1 MGSWITGWLRPVAGR
16 RAAWR
21 RERNFIAAKGPHRS
35 DISWR
40 LPSPSPVQWIAAA
53 GFIAALGG
61 AMVIASHARQLSLSA
76 DAHSSAADIFQ
87 PVMPGAAFRVPDRPG
102 ITFQQ
107 NAAGTFL
114 VSSGMRAA
122 PAVVVDLCN
131 QSAGPGGRQLLPI
144 RAGYHFADV
153 ARWAARNETHPG
165 AVSLRHVALAAPE
178 VTDMPRVTVTGR
190 TTADKLQVAWD
201 GRGPALRWLGDASG
215 GRIGQGVHG
224 TGELLREGWL
234 SWGDGAA
241 LRIERRANRAC
252 PDAGDLVMQVFR
264 TDGVNAG
271 KAIVHAFPNAGP
283 PMSAWMRPGEYR
295 VGTAPAPTLEDQ
307 QLFQALVKGGLVRL
321 GAGGLAELAP
331 RDLAAWR
338 SAPDGARAVE
348 LPGWRH
354 VRPDEQ
360 AQALLAR
367 LYRMADGAFVR
378 EQVRI
383 FNSERRLLAWRVRPV
398 SALGDWQANVGN
410 AAAPTTGAMPLAA
423 SRLFAELPQGWA
435 PWTRIAGW
443 PQADGVARAEVT
455 LALPQPAAG
464 GEKLQLLLAG
474 RMLSVDGARLRA
486 HPAPACTGRACP
498 AADAVQLL
506 DLELMPGARSISIQ
520 ATPIEMAALAAP
532 ADQKYRHL
540 RVEGGRL
547 AWHALRQDDGS
558 SRLPALADVRL
569 EDRNGTVLWSG
580 GSPTTA
586 AIDAG
591 LAPMLGMRSD
601 HPNSIAGMLARL
613 PSSAGMHSARV
624 SIDLALQAS
633 GQHVLDCLGMRRGN
647 WDGARCHGG
656 EPAPRGRQ
664 AGLVVLDAETGDVL
678 AAAGAG
684 TGTVTAANWD
694 EVRDFDRTNPAR
706 SALRLPALQHD
717 GGAHRSPG
725 STFKVVTALGLEL
738 AARRDPRIEALLA
751 GLPLDAI
758 NQMAA
763 RKGYAFQTN
772 AATYPFQTRQ
782 AHITNFRDQHLDRR
796 AQDGRLGLSQALTYS
811 LNTWFAWSGEL
822 ADRSLF
828 GRPDGGAP
836 DLHPLEAGALD
847 SVRPVMGMARQLG
860 FGTAWRLDGGL
871 LPPDFPWSQWDAL
884 QASAARIDPVHTRH
898 ELRQMAIGLRMQST
912 PLQMA
917 LVSAAVGQGGL
928 AAPRLLL
935 ALDGREAAAS
945 APAPLGV
952 RLDRVRAGMKG
963 VVDSGTAASAF
974 GGAQMARIRAGLSGK
989 TGTAPTV
996 SEGGRDLST
1005 VWFTGWLERGTLP
1018 NQPRRLAVAAF
1029 ISHSDA
1035 TGGGHA
1041 APVVAAVLASM
1052 ERARQ

>member
-1 MGSWITGWLRPVAGR
+1 M
-16 RAAWR
+16 
-21 RERNFIAAKGPHRS
+21 
-35 DISWR
+35 
-40 LPSPSPVQWIAAA
+40 PSPSPVQWIAAA
-53 GFIAALGG
+53 GCIAAFGG
-61 AMVIASHARQLSLSA
+61 AMVIAGHARQLALST
-76 DAHSSAADIFQ
+76 DARSSAADIFQ
-87 PVMPGAAFRVPDRPG
+87 PVMPAAAFSVPASPG
-102 ITFQQ
+102 ITFQHA
-107 NAAGTFL
+107 AAGAFL

-122 PAVVVDLCN
+122 PAVVVDLCT
-131 QSAGPGGRQLLPI
+131 QAAGRRLLPV

-153 ARWAARNETHPG
+153 ARWAARNEAQPG
-165 AVSLRHVALAAPE
+165 AVSLRHVALAAPD
-178 VTDMPRVTVTGR
+178 VTDMPRLTVTGSIG
-190 TTADKLQVAWD
+190 ADKLQVEWE
-201 GRGPALRWLGDASG
+201 GRGPVVRWLSDASG
-215 GRIGQGVHG
+215 GRVSEGARGKG
-224 TGELLREGWL
+224 ALLREGWL
-234 SWGDGAA
+234 AWGGGAA
-241 LRIERRANRAC
+241 LRIQRRTNRAC
-252 PDAGDLVMQVFR
+252 PEAGDLVMQVFR
-264 TDGVNAG
+264 PDGIRAD
-271 KAIVHAFPNAGP
+271 KAIVHAFPMEGQP
-283 PMSAWMRPGEYR
+283 VSAWMRPGEYR
-295 VGTAPAPTLEDQ
+295 VSTAPSPRLEDQ
-307 QLFQALVKGGLVRL
+307 QLFQGLAERGLVRL
-321 GAGGLAELAP
+321 GAGGIAELAP

-338 SAPDGARAVE
+338 AASGGARAVE
-348 LPGWRH
+348 LPAWRQ
-354 VRPDEQ
+354 VPQDEH
-360 AQALLAR
+360 AQALLER

-398 SALGDWQANVGN
+398 SAHGDCQANVGN

-435 PWTRIAGW
+435 PWTRIARW
-443 PQADGVARAEVT
+443 PQAAGAARAQVT

-464 GEKLQLLLAG
+464 GERLQLLLAG
-474 RMLSVDGARLRA
+474 RVLSVDGASMRA

-498 AADAVQLL
+498 SADAVQLL
-506 DLELMPGARSISIQ
+506 DLELTPGARSISIH
-520 ATPIEMAALAAP
+520 ATPIEMGALAAP

-547 AWHALRQDDGS
+547 AWHALLQDEGAQRRAAS
-558 SRLPALADVRL
+558 ADVRL

-580 GSPTTA
+580 GSPTPA

-591 LAPMLGMRSD
+591 LAPLLGMRSD
-601 HPNSIAGMLARL
+601 HPNSVAGMLARL
-613 PSSAGMHSARV
+613 PASGGMHNARL

-633 GQHVLDCLGMRRGN
+633 SQAVLDCLGMRRGR

-656 EPAPRGRQ
+656 EPVPHGRQ
-664 AGLVVLDAETGDVL
+664 AGMVVLDAETGDVL

-684 TGTVTAANWD
+684 AGAVTAANWD

-706 SALRLPALQHD
+706 SALRLPAFQHD
-717 GGAHRSPG
+717 GGVHRSPG
-725 STFKVVTALGLEL
+725 STFKVVSALGLEL
-738 AARRDPRIEALLA
+738 AARRDPQIAALLA

-796 AQDGRLGLSQALTYS
+796 AHDGRLGLAQALTYS

-828 GRPDGGAP
+828 GRPEGGAP
-836 DLHPLEAGALD
+836 DLHPLEPGALD
-847 SVRPVMGMARQLG
+847 SIRPVMGMARQLG
-860 FGTAWRLDGGL
+860 FGKAWRLDGGL
-871 LPPDFPWSQWDAL
+871 LPPEYPWSQWDAL
-884 QASAARIDPVHTRH
+884 QASAARVDPVHTRH
-898 ELRQMAIGLRMQST
+898 ELRQMAIGLRMQAT

-935 ALDGREAAAS
+935 ALDGREAAVS
-945 APAPLGV
+945 KPEPLGV

-963 VVDSGTAASAF
+963 VIDSGTAAAAFSAPQL
-974 GGAQMARIRAGLSGK
+974 AHIRAGLSGK
-989 TGTAPTV
+989 TGTAPTI
-996 SEGGRDLST
+996 GDRST
-1005 VWFTGWLERGTLP
+1005 VWFTGWLEPGTLP
-1018 NQPRRLAVAAF
+1018 NQPRRLAISAF
-1029 ISHSDA
+1029 ISHSEA